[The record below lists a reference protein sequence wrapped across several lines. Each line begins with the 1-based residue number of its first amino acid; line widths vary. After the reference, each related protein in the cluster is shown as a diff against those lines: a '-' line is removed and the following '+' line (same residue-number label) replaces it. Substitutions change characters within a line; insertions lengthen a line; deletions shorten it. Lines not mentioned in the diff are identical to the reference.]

1 MYNRDYQKNKYSII
15 IYNRGS
21 QKKKNICW
29 KSQKIMAFK
38 NHWVFCVFFHETWWF
53 FGFEFYSNTSTQ
65 RSFHTKLSQIPGTG
79 GHYKP

>member
-21 QKKKNICW
+21 PKKKNICW

-53 FGFEFYSNTSTQ
+53 FQLFE
-65 RSFHTKLSQIPGTG
+65 IPRTG
-79 GHYKP
+79 GHYKNFGYPPTHWRFYGYIV